1 MASNR
6 EILVTLGTGRKV
18 DARLGKHLVKT
29 DQPLDNGG
37 EDTAPSPFDYFLAS
51 IGACAGLFVQ
61 SFCQKRGIP
70 TDGIEVIQRPTFGD
84 DGVLKQVDLDI
95 RLPAE
100 FPEKYRDAVIKVAEQ
115 CSVKK
120 AIAAQPTFT
129 IKTVVAEGA
138 TAGVQQP

>member
-84 DGVLKQVDLDI
+84 DGVLKQVALDI

-120 AIAAQPTFT
+120 AIAAQPIFT